1 MSLREQNAN
10 YAPRL
15 SGSTSSAQPGSER
28 SGKPM
33 KRIAIALL
41 FGLIAGGICA
51 SLAFS
56 MGILK
61 FTAVTLAFVLLNR
74 FVMGFAIG
82 ISGLNLP
89 WAWNGIV
96 IGIVVVVGSI
106 FSFFMFMTLGT
117 AGMPLVNFFVNG
129 LFGLTIEFFTT
140 VVFKLP
146 AAARS

>member
-1 MSLREQNAN
+1 
-10 YAPRL
+10 
-15 SGSTSSAQPGSER
+15 
-28 SGKPM
+28 M